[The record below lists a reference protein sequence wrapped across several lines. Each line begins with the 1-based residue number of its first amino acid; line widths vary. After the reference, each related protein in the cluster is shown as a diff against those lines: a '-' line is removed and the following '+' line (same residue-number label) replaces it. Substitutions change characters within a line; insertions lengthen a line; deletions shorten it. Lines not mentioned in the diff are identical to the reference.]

1 MPLQLN
7 TPESELPKRIVW
19 DPASVDDVRE
29 AEERVQK
36 LRAAG
41 WRLALQEVGEALLEP
56 PELAETD
63 CVMRILDD
71 NGDTRLV
78 WNRADEKEVQEA
90 RKKFNEYKAKGY
102 RAYVCR
108 SDGRRGALV
117 ESFDALF
124 EEIIVGEKGPPLP
137 RPSRRAEGVM
147 IPPTHPG

>member
-19 DPASVDDVRE
+19 DPSSVDDVRE
-29 AEERVQK
+29 AESRMQR
-36 LRAAG
+36 LRDAG
-41 WRLALQEVGEALLEP
+41 WCLSSKEDGEALLEP
-56 PELAETD
+56 PVMAEAA

-78 WNRADEKEVQEA
+78 WSRDSEQEVQEA
-90 RKKFNEYKAKGY
+90 RKKFNDYVAKGY

-108 SDGRRGALV
+108 SDGRRGARV

-124 EEIIVGEKGPPLP
+124 EEIIVGEKDQPPTP
-137 RPSRRAEGVM
+137 RRRAEGVM